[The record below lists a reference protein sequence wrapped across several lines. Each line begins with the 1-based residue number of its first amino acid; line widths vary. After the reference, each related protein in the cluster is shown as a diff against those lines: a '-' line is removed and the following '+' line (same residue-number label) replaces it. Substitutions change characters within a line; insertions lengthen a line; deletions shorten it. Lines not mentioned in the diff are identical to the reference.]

1 MRISDWSSDVCS
13 SDLRDVAGLA
23 ATARRLRA
31 KLAVIGDEGFYQP
44 LKEALAGSG
53 VEAAAGQGAV
63 EEAASRPVDWTMSA
77 IVGSAGLKPTMAAI
91 KAGATIAIANKESLV
106 CAGPVVTSAAARHGV
121 RLLPVDSEHHAIFQ
135 CRSEEHK
142 SELKSLKRISYA
154 VFCLK

>member
-13 SDLRDVAGLA
+13 SDLGLA

-31 KLAVIGDEGFYQP
+31 KLAVIGDEALYQP

-77 IVGSAGLKPTMAAI
+77 IVGSAVLQPTMAAI
-91 KAGATIAIANKESLV
+91 KAGATIAIPNKESLV
-106 CAGPVVTSAAARHGV
+106 CASPGVTSTAPRHGM
-121 RLLPVDSEHHAIFQ
+121 RLMPVYFPNNALFT
-135 CRSEEHK
+135 R
-142 SELKSLKRISYA
+142 
-154 VFCLK
+154 F

>member
-77 IVGSAGLKPTMAAI
+77 IVGSAGLQPTTAAI
-91 KAGATIAIANKESLV
+91 RRGATIAIAKTATRAGGGTAGNRES
-106 CAGPVVTSAAARHGV
+106 
-121 RLLPVDSEHHAIFQ
+121 
-135 CRSEEHK
+135 
-142 SELKSLKRISYA
+142 
-154 VFCLK
+154 

>member
-13 SDLRDVAGLA
+13 SDLGLA

-31 KLAVIGDEGFYQP
+31 KLAVIGDEALYQP

-121 RLLPVDSEHHAIFQ
+121 RLLPVDSVPTD
-135 CRSEEHK
+135 RK
-142 SELKSLKRISYA
+142 STRLTSSH
-154 VFCLK
+154 

>member
-53 VEAAAGQGAV
+53 VEAAAGQGV
-63 EEAASRPVDWTMSA
+63 GEEAASRPVDWTMSA

-106 CAGPVVTSAAARHGV
+106 GAGPVVTSAAARHGV
-121 RLLPVDSEHHAIFQ
+121 RLLPVDSEHNAIFQ
-135 CRSEEHK
+135 CFDHDWPRRVARVI
-142 SELKSLKRISYA
+142 L
-154 VFCLK
+154 